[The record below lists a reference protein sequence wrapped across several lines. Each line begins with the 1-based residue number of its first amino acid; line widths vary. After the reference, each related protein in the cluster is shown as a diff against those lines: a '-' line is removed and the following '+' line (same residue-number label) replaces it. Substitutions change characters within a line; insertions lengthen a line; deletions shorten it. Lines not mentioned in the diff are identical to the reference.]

1 MRILKNCD
9 EMVQHVLHERGLNP
23 QDCNVLCGFD
33 GGQGLL
39 KIGFPIAEK
48 ESLGRETIRSKYP
61 EVSLCI
67 YLAWTEALHF
77 ILVL

>member
-1 MRILKNCD
+1 MFCNDCD

-39 KIGFPIAEK
+39 KIGFTIAEK
-48 ESLGRETIRSKYP
+48 ESLGRESTRSKYSD
-61 EVSLCI
+61 VSLS
-67 YLAWTEALHF
+67 F
-77 ILVL
+77 